1 MPPVIKLFPHVLK
14 SILYTFLY
22 TFSRRLMTYSGK
34 YLPEFF
40 RLSPMK
46 LVGFTCFYPTVS
58 HNFCSG
64 MIKSSGHVHYSLLT
78 SCCVSLVACRSV
90 IALRFFF
97 ARQTERDFFR
107 LITLPPDTSVYP
119 MCGKHLIQQTRQSV
133 FWSFMAFLAPW

>member
-1 MPPVIKLFPHVLK
+1 MGKYYGEDKLERAKGTEQQAMPPVIKPFPHVLK

-97 ARQTERDFFR
+97 PQTEMDFFR
-107 LITLPPDTSVYP
+107 
-119 MCGKHLIQQTRQSV
+119 
-133 FWSFMAFLAPW
+133 

>member
-1 MPPVIKLFPHVLK
+1 MGKYYGEDKLERAKGTEQQAMPPVIKPFPHVLK

-90 IALRFFF
+90 IALRFFSLKLKWIF
-97 ARQTERDFFR
+97 SGNH
-107 LITLPPDTSVYP
+107 TS
-119 MCGKHLIQQTRQSV
+119 
-133 FWSFMAFLAPW
+133 A